1 MIQRIQSLYF
11 VFAFF
16 LLSGLLYYSI
26 LWNEASWIGKNHL
39 FYLNPTLVLLSVFLF
54 RKRML
59 QARLCLLSIVIQLVL
74 VGYYGV
80 QLFVGVAYPLTY
92 FVFWVSLAS
101 ILLLFLARR
110 AILKDEALVRSVDR
124 IR

>member
-26 LWNEASWIGKNHL
+26 LWNEASWISKNHL

-54 RKRML
+54 KKRIL

-80 QLFVGVAYPLTY
+80 QLFVGVAYLLTY
-92 FVFWVSLAS
+92 FVFGVSLVS

>member
-26 LWNEASWIGKNHL
+26 LWNEVSWISKNHL

-54 RKRML
+54 KKRML

-74 VGYYGV
+74 VGYFGV
-80 QLFVGVAYPLTY
+80 QLFVGVVYPLTY
-92 FVFWVSLAS
+92 FVFGVSLAS

>member
-26 LWNEASWIGKNHL
+26 LWNEASWISENRL

-54 RKRML
+54 KKRIL

-92 FVFWVSLAS
+92 FVFGVSLVS
-101 ILLLFLARR
+101 ILLLFLARS

>member
-1 MIQRIQSLYF
+1 MIQRIQSLCL
-11 VFAFF
+11 VAAF
-16 LLSGLLYYSI
+16 LLLLSLLYYSI
-26 LWNEASWIGKNHL
+26 QWNEASWISQNHL
-39 FYLNPTLVLLSVFLF
+39 FYLNPTLVLLTVFLF
-54 RKRML
+54 KKRML
-59 QARLCLLSIVIQLVL
+59 QARLCFLSVVIQLVL

-92 FVFWVSLAS
+92 FVFGVSLP
-101 ILLLFLARR
+101 ILLLLFLARS

>member
-26 LWNEASWIGKNHL
+26 LWNEASWISKNHL

-54 RKRML
+54 KKRIL

-80 QLFVGVAYPLTY
+80 QLFVGVAYLLTY
-92 FVFWVSLAS
+92 FVFGVSLVS
-101 ILLLFLARR
+101 ILLLFLARS

>member
-26 LWNEASWIGKNHL
+26 LWNEASWISKNHL

-54 RKRML
+54 KKRIL
-59 QARLCLLSIVIQLVL
+59 QARLCLLSIVFQLVL

-80 QLFVGVAYPLTY
+80 QLFVGVAYLLTY
-92 FVFWVSLAS
+92 FVFGVSLVS

>member
-26 LWNEASWIGKNHL
+26 LWNEASWISKNHL
-39 FYLNPTLVLLSVFLF
+39 FYLNPTLVVLSVFLF
-54 RKRML
+54 KKRML

-80 QLFVGVAYPLTY
+80 QLFAGVSYPLTY
-92 FVFWVSLAS
+92 FVFGVSLAS

>member
-26 LWNEASWIGKNHL
+26 LWNEASWISENQL
-39 FYLNPTLVLLSVFLF
+39 FYLNPTLVLLSIFLF
-54 RKRML
+54 KKRML

-80 QLFVGVAYPLTY
+80 QLFFEVAYPLTY
-92 FVFWVSLAS
+92 FVFGFSLAS

>member
-26 LWNEASWIGKNHL
+26 LWNEASWISKNHL
-39 FYLNPTLVLLSVFLF
+39 FYLNPALVLLSVFLF
-54 RKRML
+54 KKRML

-74 VGYYGV
+74 VGYFGV
-80 QLFVGVAYPLTY
+80 QLFVGVVYPLTY
-92 FVFWVSLAS
+92 FVFGVSLAC
-101 ILLLFLARR
+101 IFLLFLARR